1 LTANQEVS
9 KSVKQVINQFRQC
22 QEVWKKQGIQVENI
36 SAGSIDNKEKVPS
49 TIWITAGI
57 LGVGAIGALTYWIIK
72 KRARG
77 NK

>member
-1 LTANQEVS
+1 MTANQEVS
-9 KSVKQVINQFRQC
+9 KSVKQIINQFRQR

-36 SAGSIDNKEKVPS
+36 SVGNIDDKEKVPS
-49 TIWITAGI
+49 AIWITAGI
-57 LGVGAIGALTYWIIK
+57 FGAGAIGALTYWIIK